1 MALTK
6 VDDRGLNTPIDLL
19 DDEKIRLGT
28 GNEFELYQD
37 SSTDYGILRNIGQ
50 GTIIRSAIFNV
61 KNAGGNKDMIVATTN
76 GSVDLYY
83 DNTKKLETRS
93 DGVRLPLDSQ
103 RLSVG
108 STGNLF
114 MHHTGTSGTAHGLL
128 QNDYGVM
135 YHLSDNFEFR
145 QRTTNDTLMKI
156 KGGAEVELYYDNAL
170 RFETKTDGV
179 SVYGSIFLPND
190 NTSLRIGQH
199 QDLQMGHDYN
209 NGYLAGYTGQLRF
222 LINGNENAI
231 IAKPNADVELYYDN
245 LRVFETTDFGAQTIF
260 SSGGETVP
268 IFKVLHGN
276 QTQGVGIGYASIN
289 AIGSNSDVRLSIV
302 SKGTEK
308 VRIITDS
315 NENMA
320 QFTPNGAVE
329 LYHDNVKK
337 FETTSAG
344 ATVTGT
350 LTATAFS
357 GDGII
362 PAGGIIIWS
371 GASNA
376 IPTGWLICD
385 GTNSTPDLRDRFV
398 IGAGNNYA
406 VGATGG
412 SANATLVSHSHT
424 TNTTINPSNTNTK
437 TLTGNITK
445 ISETYAVSGGATGVF
460 SKTGNVSGSHTPSGV
475 DTSATGNFSFDG
487 THRHGTDTQGSS
499 ATNANLPPYYALCY
513 IMKS

>member
-28 GNEFELYQD
+28 SNEFELYQD
-37 SSTDYGILRNIGQ
+37 SSTDYGILRNMGQ

-61 KNAGGNKDMIVATTN
+61 KNAGATKDMIVATTN

-93 DGVRLPLDSQ
+93 DGVRLPQDSQ

-145 QRTTNDTLMKI
+145 QRGTNDTLMKI
-156 KGGAEVELYYDNAL
+156 KGGAEVELYYDNGL
-170 RFETKTDGV
+170 KFETRTDGV
-179 SVYGSIFLPND
+179 SVFGNIFLPND
-190 NTSLRIGQH
+190 NTSLRIGYH
-199 QDLQMGHDYN
+199 QDLQMWHDN
-209 NGYLAGYTGQLRF
+209 TNGYLSAYNGQLKF
-222 LINGNENAI
+222 LVNGNEKAI
-231 IAKPNADVELYYDN
+231 VAHPNSGVELYSDN
-245 LRVFETTDFGAQTIF
+245 TKRFETGSLGARFFGNLYANDNEKLLLGSSQDLQIYHDGSLGSYIDANNGFLYLRGDSASTIRIQPVP
-260 SSGGETVP
+260 GENSLMCRP
-268 IFKVLHGN
+268 
-276 QTQGVGIGYASIN
+276 N
-289 AIGSNSDVRLSIV
+289 A
-302 SKGTEK
+302 
-308 VRIITDS
+308 
-315 NENMA
+315 
-320 QFTPNGAVE
+320 AVE
-329 LYHDNVKK
+329 LFYDNSKK
-337 FETTSAG
+337 VETTSAG

-385 GTNSTPDLRDRFV
+385 GTNSTPDLRDRFI
-398 IGAGNNYA
+398 IGAGNTYSVN
-406 VGATGG
+406 ATGG
-412 SANATLVSHSHT
+412 SADATLVSHSHT
-424 TNTTINPSNTNTK
+424 TNTTINPGNTGSKDLQGTV
-437 TLTGNITK
+437 TK
-445 ISETYAVSGGATGVF
+445 IAETYGVHGTATGVF
-460 SKTGNVSGSHTPSGV
+460 TKTGNVTAGHTPSGV
-475 DTSATGNFSFDG
+475 DNSGVGSFSFDG
-487 THRHGTDTQGSS
+487 RHRHGTDTQGSS